1 MWQWMRE
8 QDTLVAVLLTVLAVA
23 LIMII
28 GAWPLIQEWWEMT
41 AEERREHR
49 AVRRARRRRAQ
60 GRRR

>member
-28 GAWPLIQEWWEMT
+28 GAWPLLREFWEMT

-49 AVRRARRRRAQ
+49 AFRRARKRRAQ